1 MNTTMPRGAAWNRAR
16 YSAYAPF
23 YDAIVA
29 PLQNGRGRSIELLD
43 LQPGKHLLIVGCG
56 TGLDLPLL
64 PLDGQVTA
72 IDLTPTMVR
81 RTAARGDAI
90 NLPVL
95 ASVMNGQQLAFPAES
110 FDAVALH
117 LILAVVPDPI
127 ACAREVARVLRPGG
141 RVVIFDKWLPEGA
154 RPSMLRRALNVVTRA
169 AFSDINRHLRPVLEA
184 AGLQL
189 LHDEPAGFGGVYQAA
204 LAVAAPR

>member
-1 MNTTMPRGAAWNRAR
+1 MMTLSTTTSVAWNRAR

-29 PLQNGRGRSIELLD
+29 PLQNGRRRSIELLN
-43 LQPGKHLLIVGCG
+43 LQPGEHLLIVGCG

-64 PLDGQVTA
+64 PLDGRVTA
-72 IDLTPTMVR
+72 VDLTPAMVR
-81 RTAARGDAI
+81 RAAARGNAL

-117 LILAVVPDPI
+117 LILAVIPDPI

-141 RVVIFDKWLPEGA
+141 RVAIFDKWLPEGA
-154 RPSMLRRALNVVTRA
+154 HPSPFRRGLNVVTSA
-169 AFSDINRHLRPVLEA
+169 AFSDINRQLRPVLEA
-184 AGLQL
+184 AGLQI
-189 LHDEPAGFGGVYQAA
+189 LHDEPAGLGGMYQAA
-204 LAVAAPR
+204 LAVK

>member
-1 MNTTMPRGAAWNRAR
+1 MTLSTTTSVAWNRAR

-29 PLQNGRGRSIELLD
+29 PLQNGRRRSIELLN
-43 LQPGKHLLIVGCG
+43 LQPGEHLLIVGCG

-64 PLDGQVTA
+64 PLDGRVTA
-72 IDLTPTMVR
+72 VDLTPAMVR
-81 RTAARGDAI
+81 RAAARGNAL

-95 ASVMNGQQLAFPAES
+95 VSVMNGQQLAFPAES

-117 LILAVVPDPI
+117 LILAVIPDPI

-141 RVVIFDKWLPEGA
+141 RVAIFDKWLPEGA
-154 RPSMLRRALNVVTRA
+154 HPSPFRRALNVVTRA
-169 AFSDINRHLRPVLEA
+169 AFSDINRQLRPVLEA
-184 AGLQL
+184 ASLQI
-189 LHDEPAGFGGVYQAA
+189 LHDDPAGLGGMYQAA
-204 LAVAAPR
+204 LAVK